1 MHIKRNG
8 KTTIFQSPHNQ
19 KKINMNI
26 FKYIVTDSPVLCCWS
41 QCCAV

>member
-26 FKYIVTDSPVLCCWS
+26 FKYIVTDSVLLVTMLCCLK
-41 QCCAV
+41 